1 MEVKEKK
8 LIEMSTGRNRTP
20 SKKRKSKI
28 ALFWEKYPNGTGDKI
43 VNMRAVL
50 R

>member
-1 MEVKEKK
+1 MKTKKEKQV
-8 LIEMSTGRNRTP
+8 TGTP
-20 SKKRKSKI
+20 ELKQEQQKSKTV
-28 ALFWEKYPNGTGDKI
+28 LFWEKYPNGIGKI